1 MLIIEVEWTRA
12 HVGKKM
18 HEVDSMEKSG
28 DYIILGY

>member
-1 MLIIEVEWTRA
+1 LNEPRA

-28 DYIILGY
+28 GYIILGY